1 MESEPTT
8 INRLETI
15 LELESTGA
23 QDIIA
28 SLLFADSSYDHN
40 IQLSTLGLQRWNQ
53 AMILRFSGKLLF
65 FRKPEI

>member
-28 SLLFADSSYDHN
+28 SLLFADSSYDHS
-40 IQLSTLGLQRWNQ
+40 IQMSTLGLQRWIQ
-53 AMILRFSGKLLF
+53 AMDLRFSGKLLF
-65 FRKPEI
+65 FLL

>member
-28 SLLFADSSYDHN
+28 SLLFADISYDHS
-40 IQLSTLGLQRWNQ
+40 IQMSTLGLQH
-53 AMILRFSGKLLF
+53 
-65 FRKPEI
+65 